1 MRSKH
6 CRFGIVKRSVHIKG
20 RKTSISLE
28 DEFWDEIKSISQRRA
43 TSLSVLLEAID
54 TNRRKHGGGNLS
66 SAIRLYVLDQAMKD
80 AA

>member
-1 MRSKH
+1 MGKR
-6 CRFGIVKRSVHIKG
+6 CRGIAKRSVYIKG
-20 RKTSISLE
+20 RKTSVSLE

-43 TSLSVLLEAID
+43 TSLSALLEAID
-54 TNRRKHGGGNLS
+54 TNRRKHGGNLS